1 MDYHLLK
8 RMVVAFA
15 KQATQMN
22 IVAMVSVGGVL
33 FSAVLI
39 SKPLLASVPVTADE
53 LLGFQSNTTELQN
66 DTEELGTSEV
76 QETQDSIID
85 RVFKFKA
92 VPSGENPEASE
103 AQVLQQVPVPKNKP
117 TIDRDLVVH
126 LLDKDGAPAP
136 MRKPLKAVAELNL
149 DTPLSAS
156 DSLLY
161 KQIFSLQNQGRMAKA
176 NDKIKN
182 LGSGLLMGH
191 VLAQRYLH
199 PTAYVTRFQEI
210 EEWLAAYSDHPQASR
225 IHQLAFIKSKAQAA
239 NLSVPP
245 ENKNKEIRAL
255 YTDDSKSESYKSPKR
270 RTKAQ
275 QKSVVSLFYT
285 IRGKVRKER
294 PTQAL
299 EILKKHKGTAFV
311 DDIEYDQLLSMIASG
326 YLYAGKI
333 DKADKYARA
342 AYKRSGSS
350 APISGWV
357 LGLLDWH
364 RKNYAESAQYFET
377 SAQSRYASGWMVSA
391 AAYWASRAHMRA
403 GNVRSVSYWLERAS
417 TYPKT
422 FYGLLAIRALGD
434 RFEFQWNKKPYI
446 SDDDVREIEETQAG
460 KRAKALI
467 DIGLTHLAEEELLH
481 AYKGSNYKKLL
492 AYALRHNLP
501 YLSIRLSTIVQD
513 RRGKLYDSALYPIM
527 AWEPEDGFLVDK
539 ALVHAFIRQESRF
552 NVMAENPRSGATGL
566 MQLMPATASY
576 VSGRKKYKYKSGRHQ
591 LKNPET
597 NIGIGQKYLHKLMRH
612 KAINYD
618 LLSLAIAYNAGPG
631 NLQKWKRRANN
642 FTEDPLLFIETIPY
656 AETRAFV
663 ERVLSNYWAYRMQM
677 NKDTPSLDSVAQGKW
692 AQYAGYISGDKR
704 RSNARFAFNE

>member
-1 MDYHLLK
+1 MNYHLFK
-8 RMVVAFA
+8 RMVVLPV
-15 KQATQMN
+15 QAAPKMK
-22 IVAMVSVGGVL
+22 IVSGISLGVVL
-33 FSAVLI
+33 LSAVLL

-53 LLGFQSNTTELQN
+53 LLGFQSNADELQN
-66 DTEELGTSEV
+66 DTEEREASEV
-76 QETQDSIID
+76 QGSNNSIID

-92 VPSGENPEASE
+92 VPSEASQTKSD
-103 AQVLQQVPVPKNKP
+103 AKARQQAPVPKNKP
-117 TIDRDLVVH
+117 AIDRDLVVH

-136 MRKPLKAVAELNL
+136 TRKPLKTVAELNSN
-149 DTPLSAS
+149 TPLSAS

-161 KQIFSLQNQGRMAKA
+161 KQIFSLQNQGHIAKA

-182 LGSGLLMGH
+182 LSSGLLMGH

-210 EEWLAAYSDHPQASR
+210 EGWLDSYSDHPQASK
-225 IHQLAFIKSKAQAA
+225 IHQLSFIKSKAQAA
-239 NLSVPP
+239 NLKAPP
-245 ENKNKEIRAL
+245 ENKNRDIRAL

-275 QKSVVSLFYT
+275 QQSVVSLFYT

-299 EILKKHKGTAFV
+299 EIFKKHRGKAFI
-311 DDIEYDQLLSMIASG
+311 DDVEHDQLLSMIASG

-333 DKADKYARA
+333 DKADKHARA
-342 AYKRSGSS
+342 AYLRSGAS

-403 GNVRSVSYWLERAS
+403 GNLRSVSYWLERAS
-417 TYPKT
+417 TYPRT

-527 AWEPEDGFLVDK
+527 AWEPENGFLVDE

-552 NVMAENPRSGATGL
+552 NTMAENPRSGATGL

-591 LKNPET
+591 LKSPET
-597 NIGIGQKYLHKLMRH
+597 NIAIGQKYLHKLMKH

-631 NLQKWKRRANN
+631 NLQKWKRRTSN
-642 FTEDPLLFIETIPY
+642 FTQDPLLFIETIPY

-663 ERVLSNYWAYRMQM
+663 ERVLSNYWVYRMQM

-692 AQYAGYISGDKR
+692 AQYAGYISGDTR